1 MHKGFRVYNLGL
13 KPYQY
18 FHRCTLADLQTRMS
32 KSFLRVEESPDDHVL
47 GFCIFVDVQTQTR
60 KGFQK
65 VEESLDDIALD
76 SPLVK
81 SAFAT

>member
-1 MHKGFRVYNLGL
+1 
-13 KPYQY
+13 
-18 FHRCTLADLQTRMS
+18 MS
-32 KSFLRVEESPDDHVL
+32 KSFLRVEEIPDDHVL